1 MSKARKKIQF
11 SLSPCANMR
20 MAGLEKDE
28 VGVRVLACSRAAAL
42 QEPGSSRADSVP
54 ASHWFGQGGLADKI
68 P

>member
-11 SLSPCANMR
+11 SLSPRANMR

-42 QEPGSSRADSVP
+42 WDPGSSRADCVP
-54 ASHWFGQGGLADKI
+54 ASRWDGQGGLADKI